1 MKKQVSFSALIC
13 IFSIFSANSLLA
25 KGNSLKAPSTDLK
38 NFHEFSRN
46 VFRGAQPTKEGF
58 NKLKKLGIKTIIDLV
73 PNHTDE
79 KLIEGLGFSYYQI
92 PVKPWRLEDAGV
104 IQFLTVVTDTKN
116 YPIFIHGDNGEEKTG
131 LMVAVYRVYAQDWTT
146 YDATKEC
153 CKAGMKKYWDKVSG
167 CLDGVNRSAVKEA
180 IKQ

>member
-1 MKKQVSFSALIC
+1 MKKQVSFFAALIC

-104 IQFLTVVTDTKN
+104 IQFPSQLL
-116 YPIFIHGDNGEEKTG
+116 PIP
-131 LMVAVYRVYAQDWTT
+131 RTT
-146 YDATKEC
+146 PSSSTAIT
-153 CKAGMKKYWDKVSG
+153 AKKKPADGG
-167 CLDGVNRSAVKEA
+167 CLQGLRAESNPDHLRRHQGMLARPA
-180 IKQ
+180 